1 MQTTQHERSG
11 LPDTSY
17 EETPLIGAQSER
29 QNSWDALTRLF
40 PRANATNLETSYSTT
55 GQLQVKMFGAGKKIY
70 SLFTK
75 DTKTG
80 KEWLD
85 PSLSNEIK
93 NSLGESAE
101 EILVENRDTIQ
112 EQRQRLVETEKQQR
126 QAEALT
132 AEREKQAQEMKRL

>member
-1 MQTTQHERSG
+1 MGCINQAFSKGKRNKSG
-11 LPDTSY
+11 NFLQYDRP
-17 EETPLIGAQSER
+17 I
-29 QNSWDALTRLF
+29 
-40 PRANATNLETSYSTT
+40 
-55 GQLQVKMFGAGKKIY
+55 QVKMFGAGKKIY